1 MNFTEA
7 ENKIRSKWLFWSIIL
22 PAVAFGFI
30 FIVCFFGSSTVSE
43 LKAVISFSI
52 FGAGVLYMKYHC
64 AYKNPGTILLSLMM
78 IWCLFGCHFPALYY
92 SYKLRKINKNMQKRI
107 LLTSPVYA
115 YAASVFSTTNNL
127 EELNEQFT
135 KLRIADDRGSTV
147 QVLAIA
153 YDAQKKMLSA

>member
-1 MNFTEA
+1 
-7 ENKIRSKWLFWSIIL
+7 
-22 PAVAFGFI
+22 
-30 FIVCFFGSSTVSE
+30 
-43 LKAVISFSI
+43 
-52 FGAGVLYMKYHC
+52 
-64 AYKNPGTILLSLMM
+64 
-78 IWCLFGCHFPALYY
+78 
-92 SYKLRKINKNMQKRI
+92 MQKRI